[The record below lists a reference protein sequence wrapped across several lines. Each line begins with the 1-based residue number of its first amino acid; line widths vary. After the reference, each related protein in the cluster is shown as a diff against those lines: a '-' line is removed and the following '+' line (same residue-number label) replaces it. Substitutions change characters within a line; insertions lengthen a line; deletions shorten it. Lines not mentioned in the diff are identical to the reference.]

1 MYPVQLMN
9 LINVLLWASGASA
22 AVLPIIARQMA
33 VEANRKAKQLNEGE
47 INFEK
52 RSLFN
57 VPKLS
62 DVRIPELRIPL
73 TISFCDS
80 GKDDNTGAKKGS
92 KNLLKQRLKA
102 QNSRILSLLDEHKHQ
117 SNYNAYFIR
126 QLYEKMLDDEDH
138 PGLTEAFKNDEIN
151 FSYIP
156 RQSHFYC
163 VFLNFESTT
172 EGNKIIQKYF
182 ESGTFEEMR
191 QLGLI
196 KYIDIIEYAVIKNN
210 YFVANLALEYMI
222 AAMHKEIDNEKFDE
236 SEWRINPQIFKDY
249 GFKHLE
255 QFPAYKIYP
264 FWFWDLTEKEKSMFI
279 FYGKYN
285 RIFANDQLRHW
296 TMGTSDYPV
305 FLIY

>member
-1 MYPVQLMN
+1 MN
-9 LINVLLWASGASA
+9 LINVLLWASGTSA

-33 VEANRKAKQLNEGE
+33 VEANRKAKQINDGD
-47 INFEK
+47 INFE
-52 RSLFN
+52 SQLLFN
-57 VPKLS
+57 VPKLP
-62 DVRIPELRIPL
+62 DFRIPALRIPL
-73 TISFCDS
+73 PIAFCDS
-80 GKDDNTGAKKGS
+80 GKGDSANAKKAS
-92 KNLLKQRLKA
+92 KHLLKQRLKA
-102 QNSRILSLLDEHKHQ
+102 QTSRILSLLDDNEYQ
-117 SNYNAYFIR
+117 SSYNGHLVR
-126 QLYEKMLDDEDH
+126 QLYEAMLDQEDH
-138 PGLTEAFKNDEIN
+138 SGLTEAFKNDEIN

-156 RQSHFYC
+156 RQNHFYR
-163 VFLNFESTT
+163 VFLDFESSA

-182 ESGTFEEMR
+182 ESGTFEKMR

-196 KYIDIIEYAVIKNN
+196 KYIDIIEYAMIKNN
-210 YFVANLALEYMI
+210 YFVANLALDHMI

-249 GFKHLE
+249 GYKHLE
-255 QFPAYKIYP
+255 KIPAYKIYP
-264 FWFWDLTEKEKSMFI
+264 FWFWDLNEKEKSMFI